1 MRSRDRDGK
10 WSTETVL
17 MAMFLGF
24 SIGFLTCHQIY
35 AGVKDVII
43 YER

>member
-10 WSTETVL
+10 WSTSTVL
-17 MAMFLGF
+17 IAMVIGF
-24 SIGFLTCHQIY
+24 AMGFLTCHEIY

>member
-1 MRSRDRDGK
+1 MRSRDRNGK

-17 MAMFLGF
+17 LAMFLGF
-24 SIGFLTCHQIY
+24 AMGFLTCHKMY
-35 AGVKDVII
+35 AGSKNVIG